1 MDSSYIELKGSEI
14 ELIESTSA
22 RVRLAFPRALIIKSM
37 TGSQERTRWS
47 QAGVLVLEDV
57 SLPPDLN
64 EGAVICSG
72 GDIDDNVYT
81 YRDMIPIPFSSRG
94 LIRCALRLDGTP
106 SILLVEARSARL
118 EMEGVPKYLDHLR
131 A

>member
-14 ELIESTSA
+14 ELIESTASA
-22 RVRLAFPRALIIKSM
+22 VRIAFPRALIIKNM
-37 TGSQERTRWS
+37 TGSKERTRWS
-47 QAGVLVLEDV
+47 QAGVLVLEGISD
-57 SLPPDLN
+57 PPDLI
-64 EGAVICSG
+64 ERPVICSG

-94 LIRCALRLDGTP
+94 LIRCALRLEGAVTT
-106 SILLVEARSARL
+106 LLVEARSARL
-118 EMEGVPKYLDHLR
+118 DMEGVPKYLDHLR

>member
-22 RVRLAFPRALIIKSM
+22 IVRLAFPRALIIKNM
-37 TGSQERTRWS
+37 TGSKERTRWR
-47 QAGVLVLEDV
+47 QAGVLLLQDV
-57 SLPPDLN
+57 GNPPDLN
-64 EGAVICSG
+64 EGAVVCAG

-94 LIRCALRLDGTP
+94 LIRCTLRLEGVPTTWL
-106 SILLVEARSARL
+106 IEARSARL
-118 EMEGVPKYLDHLR
+118 EMEGVAKYLDHLR
-131 A
+131 

>member
-14 ELIESTSA
+14 ELIESTST
-22 RVRLAFPRALIIKSM
+22 RVRLAFPRALIIKNM
-37 TGSQERTRWS
+37 TGSKERTRWH

-57 SLPPDLN
+57 GNPPDLN
-64 EGAVICSG
+64 KGPVICAG

-94 LIRCALRLDGTP
+94 LIRCALRLEGVPTT
-106 SILLVEARSARL
+106 LLVEARSARL

-131 A
+131 

>member
-14 ELIESTSA
+14 ELIESTSST
-22 RVRLAFPRALIIKSM
+22 VRIAFPCALIIKNM
-37 TGSQERTRWS
+37 TGSKERTRWS

-57 SLPPDLN
+57 SNPPDWN
-64 EGAVICSG
+64 AGSVVCAG

-94 LIRCALRLDGTP
+94 LIRCALRLEGASTT
-106 SILLVEARSARL
+106 LLVEARSARL

-131 A
+131 